1 MDTNTAKKKD
11 DRYTRLKA
19 ISQFGYDIS
28 WDSLRSKTV
37 TIAGVGGLGIISSE
51 MLARCGIGKLFLF
64 DYDVVEEV
72 NLNRV
77 GFLEEDIGVPKV
89 QVVEKRLKKINSDVE
104 IISVHGDI
112 MLWGIDEKF
121 DKAVEQSDL
130 VLMGLDN
137 YPARSFCNQKCINH
151 HKLLIDAGV
160 SRSALSGN
168 VHPIFPG
175 KSACMM
181 CTARLKGTNESIER
195 GEACT
200 ASLPTTMAIIASLQV
215 QEALKYLLHLG
226 TLVDYQTYNALTGEF
241 RNFKTIRDK
250 SCPACSDLE

>member
-1 MDTNTAKKKD
+1 METQISDEKE

-19 ISQFGYDIS
+19 IRQFGYDIS
-28 WDSLRSKTV
+28 WESLRQKSV

-51 MLARCGIGKLFLF
+51 MLARCGIGTIYIF
-64 DYDVVEEV
+64 DYDIVEAV

-77 GFLEEDIGVPKV
+77 GFMEADIGVPKV
-89 QVVEKRLKKINSDVE
+89 KVVEQRLIEINPDVN
-104 IISVHGDI
+104 IIAVHGDI
-112 MLWGIDEKF
+112 MMWGIDDQF
-121 DKAVEQSDL
+121 DEAVSKSDL

-151 HKLLIDAGV
+151 KKLLIDAGV

-181 CTARLKGTNESIER
+181 CTARLKGTNEKKER

-215 QEALKYLLHLG
+215 QEALKYMLNLG

-241 RNFKTIRDK
+241 RNFITSRDPK
-250 SCPACSDLE
+250 CPACSDLE